1 MGCVVEITCA
11 IPSLRVNYGHLCESP
26 CTSCMH
32 DLPTATVA
40 ATATSVASISSR
52 VPGDK
57 VVSRTEGPP
66 GANLNTRAAGRAV
79 SMSFVLCGTQLLG
92 NSSPE
97 SVGMKRG
104 TGCRS
109 RVRHG
114 LGKPLLKHPF
124 AYIVAV

>member
-1 MGCVVEITCA
+1 M
-11 IPSLRVNYGHLCESP
+11 IPSLEVNYGPVWESP

-66 GANLNTRAAGRAV
+66 GANLNTRAAGLTV

-92 NSSPE
+92 NAELRRNVSGERRDEQKHGFANRLSL
-97 SVGMKRG
+97 
-104 TGCRS
+104 
-109 RVRHG
+109 RVCE
-114 LGKPLLKHPF
+114 
-124 AYIVAV
+124 